1 MTSASA
7 SASSL
12 STVQF
17 MYLYRTTSVM
27 PWISNKIY
35 FELNAEDFQGNTAV
49 LSILHSLEGLIT
61 SGRNF
66 HKTITQQLC

>member
-7 SASSL
+7 DSL

-17 MYLYRTTSVM
+17 MYFYRAESAM
-27 PWISNKIY
+27 PWISFKIF
-35 FELNAEDFQGNTAV
+35 FELNAAVLQENVAV
-49 LSILHSLEGLIT
+49 LSILHSLKDLIT

-66 HKTITQQLC
+66 YRTTT